1 MGVAGRCRQGRQ
13 EIYLGTIWVKLIEMS
28 CNSHR
33 HSGLTLGSGQD
44 NSVLGGEKCVQGVTM
59 CGRGIGFHSC
69 ACVCVCPLPQA
80 VARHAAGTLTR
91 AHASI
96 SRLHDMPGPL
106 KFKTVT
112 V

>member
-1 MGVAGRCRQGRQ
+1 MGSGACAHAARGH
-13 EIYLGTIWVKLIEMS
+13 LGPGLRPSSSLIQMS

-69 ACVCVCPLPQA
+69 ACVCVCVPYLRP
-80 VARHAAGTLTR
+80 
-91 AHASI
+91 
-96 SRLHDMPGPL
+96 
-106 KFKTVT
+106 
-112 V
+112 